1 MLEKPEM
8 YPELQVLSR
17 IWVPLRDE
25 VAPILYAAREV
36 VDERAASG
44 AWRVLPFRVK
54 PEDRGRFSEETIAL
68 ARSKAPDLCRIIEEV
83 PRLHAY
89 YLSIVGP
96 GRAIR
101 THSHRMALSAASLCL
116 SGGVGAYLEIDGV
129 RHAQHNGSLHIYD
142 QRRPHG
148 VFNDGGAPRVALI
161 VAVELRR

>member
-17 IWVPLRDE
+17 IWIPLRDE
-25 VAPILYAAREV
+25 ITPILYAAREI
-36 VDERAASG
+36 VDERATSG
-44 AWRVLPFRVK
+44 AWRVLPFRMK
-54 PEDRGRFSEETIAL
+54 PEDRGRFTPETVAL

-89 YLSIVGP
+89 YLSIVAP

-101 THSHRMALSAASLCL
+101 THSHRMALTAASLCL
-116 SGGVGAYLEIDGV
+116 SGGVGAYLEIDGQ

-148 VFNDGGAPRVALI
+148 VFNDGAAPRVALI